1 MALHPPEMREEL
13 PNPNPKGIVKSE
25 FRKEY
30 VLPKCKM
37 SCTKVSGLPKIKLK
51 IAIQVPK
58 TYIYTLFRVL
68 STTTMVPESN
78 LWPSSESHAKS

>member
-13 PNPNPKGIVKSE
+13 PNPNPKEIVKSE

-68 STTTMVPESN
+68 STTTKA
-78 LWPSSESHAKS
+78 SEN

>member
-1 MALHPPEMREEL
+1 MALYPPEMREEL
-13 PNPNPKGIVKSE
+13 SNPNPKGFVKSE
-25 FRKEY
+25 FRKEN

-58 TYIYTLFRVL
+58 THIYTLFCVYQ
-68 STTTMVPESN
+68 
-78 LWPSSESHAKS
+78 